1 MKIAVIYNYTI
12 IACTLFTAVTNM
24 WYVFFFADTGVVH
37 LSGFLIPDDE
47 EPDFDESFSGSEDDG
62 MIYIWY
68 TGDTTTFT
76 Y

>member
-1 MKIAVIYNYTI
+1 M
-12 IACTLFTAVTNM
+12 
-24 WYVFFFADTGVVH
+24 FFFADTGVVH
-37 LSGFLIPDDE
+37 LSGFLIPDEE
-47 EPDFDESFSGSEDDG
+47 EPNFDESFSGSEDDG